1 MKIIKTIKST
11 DTQKIKALFSKLYI
25 PPLNSHKGQ
34 NGKLL
39 VIGGSSLFHGASI
52 WAAEIASYVVDMVHY
67 SSTVENNQIMLS
79 LKKKFQNGIIVPRNQ
94 LDSYVNEDDSILIG
108 SGMIR
113 KEFRINNLE
122 LRIKNKELNLNK
134 ITKLKDEAMMTYQ
147 LVNYLIN
154 NHSNK
159 QWVLDAG
166 ALQMMEKEWLSKLKQ
181 PIITPHQQEFKCLF
195 GIDISKSKLE
205 DKIKIVEQ
213 MALKYETVILLK
225 AVVDIISDGKITYT
239 IKGGNSGLT
248 KGGTGDL
255 LAGLV
260 AAISTRNPP
269 LLSTVCGSLLL
280 KMAADRLFS
289 KQKYWYNIE
298 NIIQTVPQVWASLI

>member
-1 MKIIKTIKST
+1 MNIIKTIKST

-79 LKKKFQNGIIVPRNQ
+79 LKKKFQNGNIVPRNQ

-122 LRIKNKELNLNK
+122 LRIKDLGKLSDAELERSAKQAKER
-134 ITKLKDEAMMTYQ
+134 
-147 LVNYLIN
+147 
-154 NHSNK
+154 
-159 QWVLDAG
+159 
-166 ALQMMEKEWLSKLKQ
+166 KE
-181 PIITPHQQEFKCLF
+181 EF
-195 GIDISKSKLE
+195 E
-205 DKIKIVEQ
+205 
-213 MALKYETVILLK
+213 
-225 AVVDIISDGKITYT
+225 
-239 IKGGNSGLT
+239 SGLEEGM
-248 KGGTGDL
+248 K
-255 LAGLV
+255 
-260 AAISTRNPP
+260 
-269 LLSTVCGSLLL
+269 
-280 KMAADRLFS
+280 K
-289 KQKYWYNIE
+289 KYY
-298 NIIQTVPQVWASLI
+298 VK